1 MIGDSNDEANFPS
14 KILLTDRQVSAL
26 HKDFVNNLLV
36 NIKLLK
42 TQLPKLNRISR

>member
-14 KILLTDRQVSAL
+14 KVLLTDRQVSTL
-26 HKDFVNNLLV
+26 HNLLV